1 MIYLASNLMI
11 MATKNWV
18 IDPTH
23 SEVHFK
29 IKHLMITNVT
39 GSFDVFNAS
48 AKTDEE
54 DFTKA
59 KISFTADVNS
69 ISTGNEQRDGHL
81 KSADFFDAEKF
92 PQIKF
97 TATKAVSIDNDGSFD
112 LYGDLTIRDV
122 TKNVKLAVE
131 FGGVVKDPYGNT
143 KAGFTINGK
152 INRKD
157 FGLTWNAVTEAGG
170 VVVSD
175 EVRIIAEIQLVEQPV
190 AEEIQLAEQ

>member
-1 MIYLASNLMI
+1 

-23 SEVHFK
+23 SEVQFK

-39 GSFDVFNAS
+39 GSFNL
-48 AKTDEE
+48 
-54 DFTKA
+54 
-59 KISFTADVNS
+59 FTATVETENENFSNAKVSFSAEVNS

-81 KSADFFDAEKF
+81 KAADFFDAEKY

-97 TATKAVSIDNDGSFD
+97 VATKFEPVDNDGSYEM
-112 LYGDLTIRDV
+112 YGDFTIRDV
-122 TKNVKLAVE
+122 TKNIKLSVE
-131 FGGVVKDPYGNT
+131 FGGVVKDAYGNI

-157 FGLTWNAVTEAGG
+157 FGLTWSAVTEAGG
-170 VVVSD
+170 IVLGED
-175 EVRIIAEIQLVEQPV
+175 VRLIAEIQLIEQ
-190 AEEIQLAEQ
+190 A

>member
-1 MIYLASNLMI
+1 
-11 MATKNWV
+11 MATKTWAL
-18 IDPTH
+18 DPTH
-23 SEVHFK
+23 SEVQFK

-39 GSFDVFNAS
+39 GSFDIFAVS
-48 AKTDEE
+48 AQTEDE
-54 DFTKA
+54 DFSKA

-69 ISTGNEQRDGHL
+69 VSTNNEQRDGHL
-81 KSADFFDAEKF
+81 KGADFFDAEKY

-97 TATKAVSIDNDGSFD
+97 VATKADSVDKDGSFD

-122 TKNVKLAVE
+122 TKNVKLSVE

-157 FGLTWNAVTEAGG
+157 FGLTWSAVTEAGG
-170 VVVSD
+170 IVVSD
-175 EVRIIAEIQLVEQPV
+175 DVKIAAEIQLIEQ
-190 AEEIQLAEQ
+190 A

>member
-1 MIYLASNLMI
+1 
-11 MATKNWV
+11 MATKTWAL
-18 IDPTH
+18 DPTH
-23 SEVHFK
+23 SEVQFK

-39 GSFDVFNAS
+39 GSFNIFTVS
-48 AKTDEE
+48 AQTEDE

-69 ISTGNEQRDGHL
+69 ISTNNEQRDTHL
-81 KSADFFDAEKF
+81 KGADFFDAEKF
-92 PQIKF
+92 PQLKF
-97 TATKAVSIDNDGSFD
+97 EATKSENVDSDGSYE

-122 TKNVKLAVE
+122 TKNVKLSVE
-131 FGGVVKDPYGNT
+131 FGGVVKDPWGNT

-170 VVVSD
+170 VMVSE
-175 EVRIIAEIQLVEQPV
+175 EVRLSAEIQLIEQ
-190 AEEIQLAEQ
+190 A

>member
-1 MIYLASNLMI
+1 
-11 MATKNWV
+11 MATKTWAL
-18 IDPTH
+18 DPTH
-23 SEVHFK
+23 SEVQFK

-39 GSFDVFNAS
+39 GSFNIFSVAVETEN
-48 AKTDEE
+48 E

-69 ISTGNEQRDGHL
+69 ISTNNEQRDAHL
-81 KSADFFDAEKF
+81 KGPDFFDTEKF

-97 TATKAVSIDNDGSFD
+97 EATKSENIDNDGSYD

-122 TKNVKLAVE
+122 TKNIKLSVE
-131 FGGVVKDPYGNT
+131 FGGVVKDPWGNT

-170 VVVSD
+170 LVVSE
-175 EVRIIAEIQLVEQPV
+175 EVRLFAELELIEQ
-190 AEEIQLAEQ
+190 A

>member
-1 MIYLASNLMI
+1 
-11 MATKNWV
+11 MATRTWA

-39 GSFDVFNAS
+39 GSFNIFQAS
-48 AKTDEE
+48 VATEEE
-54 DFTKA
+54 DFSKA
-59 KISFTADVNS
+59 TISFTADIDS

-81 KSADFFDAEKF
+81 KSADFFDAATYS
-92 PQIKF
+92 QIKF
-97 TATKAVSIDNDGSFD
+97 TATKAESVDNDGSYE

-122 TKNVKLAVE
+122 TKSIKLDVE
-131 FGGVVKDPYGNT
+131 FGGVVKDMYGNT

-157 FGLTWNAVTEAGG
+157 FGLTWSAVTEAGG
-170 VVVSD
+170 VIVSD
-175 EVRIIAEIQLVEQPV
+175 EVKIISEIQLIEQ
-190 AEEIQLAEQ
+190 A

>member
-1 MIYLASNLMI
+1 
-11 MATKNWV
+11 MATKTWAL
-18 IDPTH
+18 DPTH
-23 SEVHFK
+23 SEVQFK

-39 GSFDVFNAS
+39 GSFNVFTVA
-48 AKTDEE
+48 AETKDE

-59 KISFTADVNS
+59 KVSFTADVNS
-69 ISTGNEQRDGHL
+69 ISTNNEQRDTHL
-81 KSADFFDAEKF
+81 KSPDFFDTEKF

-97 TATKAVSIDNDGSFD
+97 EATKAENVDSDGSYD

-122 TKNVKLAVE
+122 TKSVKLSVE
-131 FGGVVKDPYGNT
+131 FGGVVKDPWGNT

-170 VVVSD
+170 VMVSE
-175 EVRIIAEIQLVEQPV
+175 EVRLFAEIQLVEQ
-190 AEEIQLAEQ
+190 A

>member
-1 MIYLASNLMI
+1 
-11 MATKNWV
+11 MATKSWA

-39 GSFDVFNAS
+39 GSFNIFQAAVI
-48 AKTDEE
+48 TEGE
-54 DFTKA
+54 DFSTA

-81 KSADFFDAEKF
+81 KSPDFFDGEKY

-97 TATKAVSIDNDGSFD
+97 TATKSENVDNDGSYE
-112 LYGDLTIRDV
+112 LYGDLTIKDV
-122 TKNVKLAVE
+122 TKNVKLSVE
-131 FGGVVKDPYGNT
+131 FGGVVKDAYGNT

-157 FGLTWNAVTEAGG
+157 FGLTWSAVTEAGG

-175 EVRIIAEIQLVEQPV
+175 EVKIIAEIQL
-190 AEEIQLAEQ
+190 IQQA

>member
-1 MIYLASNLMI
+1 
-11 MATKNWV
+11 MATRTWA

-39 GSFDVFNAS
+39 GSFDIFQAS
-48 AKTDEE
+48 VTTEGE
-54 DFTKA
+54 DFSTA
-59 KISFTADVNS
+59 KVNFTADINS
-69 ISTGNEQRDGHL
+69 ISTGNEQRDEHL
-81 KSADFFDAEKF
+81 KSADFFDAATY

-97 TATKAVSIDNDGSFD
+97 TAIKAENVDNDGSYE
-112 LYGDLTIRDV
+112 LHGDLTIRDI
-122 TKNVKLAVE
+122 TKNVKLSVE

-157 FGLTWNAVTEAGG
+157 FGLTWSAVTEAGG

-175 EVRIIAEIQLVEQPV
+175 EVRIISEIQLIEQ
-190 AEEIQLAEQ
+190 A

>member
-1 MIYLASNLMI
+1 

-39 GSFDVFNAS
+39 GSFDIFQAS
-48 AKTDEE
+48 VQTEEE
-54 DFTKA
+54 DFMKA
-59 KISFTADVNS
+59 TIRFKADINS

-81 KSADFFDAEKF
+81 KSADFFEAEKY
-92 PQIKF
+92 PQLKF
-97 TATKAVSIDNDGSFD
+97 TATKFESVDGDRSFNM
-112 LYGDLTIRDV
+112 YGDLTIKDV

-175 EVRIIAEIQLVEQPV
+175 EVRIIAEIQLSEQLI
-190 AEEIQLAEQ
+190 AEEIELAEQV

>member
-1 MIYLASNLMI
+1 
-11 MATKNWV
+11 MATKTWAL
-18 IDPTH
+18 DPTH
-23 SEVHFK
+23 SEVQFK

-39 GSFDVFNAS
+39 GSFNIFTAS
-48 AKTDEE
+48 AQTEDE

-59 KISFTADVNS
+59 KVSFTADVNS
-69 ISTGNEQRDGHL
+69 ISTNNEQRDGHL
-81 KSADFFDAEKF
+81 KAPDFFDAEKF

-97 TATKAVSIDNDGSFD
+97 EATKAENVDSDGSYE

-122 TKNVKLAVE
+122 TKNVKLSVE
-131 FGGVVKDPYGNT
+131 FGGVVKDPWGNT

-170 VVVSD
+170 VMVSE
-175 EVRIIAEIQLVEQPV
+175 EVRLSAEIQLIEQ
-190 AEEIQLAEQ
+190 A